1 MSANNAAF
9 ESNHG
14 GLVSLH
20 VLKKNGSSHN
30 DLPTYLQW
38 NTWAMTKKVCQI
50 IHFYSGHSLF
60 CASLFCSKVME
71 WKAAIKTAFKFLILV
86 IFFCT
91 IYSVWQ
97 VHYKI
102 NENNACES
110 QYLMK
115 LKCKKIRFKGITFYS
130 RGKKK
135 WLVSQVWSNIL
146 WRILICYVFFCCSKN
161 SERLPNLTTLLF
173 RFIKWYVTQ
182 RLKNC
187 RYVPRCKTH
196 DKTLT
201 SGIV

>member
-1 MSANNAAF
+1 M
-9 ESNHG
+9 
-14 GLVSLH
+14 
-20 VLKKNGSSHN
+20 K
-30 DLPTYLQW
+30 
-38 NTWAMTKKVCQI
+38 
-50 IHFYSGHSLF
+50 
-60 CASLFCSKVME
+60 
-71 WKAAIKTAFKFLILV
+71 
-86 IFFCT
+86 
-91 IYSVWQ
+91 
-97 VHYKI
+97 
-102 NENNACES
+102 NNACES

-115 LKCKKIRFKGITFYS
+115 LKCKKIRFKGITFHS

-146 WRILICYVFFCCSKN
+146 WRILICYVLFFFCCSKN

-201 SGIV
+201 SGIVELNHPVITFLMSKQKIYIYTFFLKCQPFCKRVYIHLILIGNRTLSVWC